1 MKKGPCF
8 EHGFCQE
15 GPLLVTMSVKSEI
28 QGKLATREIP
38 MAKYTSVLSQL
49 LRYVPR
55 REFQAIVQCQQGD
68 KGVRSF
74 PSWRQFV
81 ALIYGQLTGQHSL
94 RDLVTA
100 LNSSLHKLQHVGL
113 RAVRCSTLADANS
126 KRSHEIF
133 RELFFAL
140 YGRCCQQAPSHGF
153 QFRHKLYS
161 LDATVIDLRP
171 SLFTWQSVQSRSDL
185 DRLRLVLE
193 SLADEELMVKLER
206 QRGRGRDDYPVR
218 AMWNSVLAGI
228 VFEPESIES
237 LRRELSRNGEL
248 RV

>member
-1 MKKGPCF
+1 
-8 EHGFCQE
+8 
-15 GPLLVTMSVKSEI
+15 
-28 QGKLATREIP
+28 

-55 REFQAIVQCQQGD
+55 REFLAIVQRQQGE

-74 PSWRQFV
+74 SSWRQFV
-81 ALIYGQLTGQHSL
+81 ALFYGQLTGQHSL

-113 RAVRCSTLADANS
+113 RAVRRSTLADANS

-161 LDATVIDLRP
+161 LDATVIDLC
-171 SLFTWQSVQSRSDL
+171 LKVFDW
-185 DRLRLVLE
+185 
-193 SLADEELMVKLER
+193 AKFR
-206 QRGRGRDDYPVR
+206 QRKGAIKLHLMLDHEGQIPSFCVITPGREHDPGGPQ
-218 AMWNSVLAGI
+218 AA
-228 VFEPESIES
+228 
-237 LRRELSRNGEL
+237 LRTGQHLDL
-248 RV
+248 

>member
-1 MKKGPCF
+1 
-8 EHGFCQE
+8 
-15 GPLLVTMSVKSEI
+15 
-28 QGKLATREIP
+28 
-38 MAKYTSVLSQL
+38 MAQYTSVLSQL

-55 REFQAIVQCQQGD
+55 REFLAIVQRQHGE

-74 PSWRQFV
+74 SSWRQFV
-81 ALIYGQLTGQHSL
+81 ALFYGQLTGQHSL

-113 RAVRCSTLADANS
+113 RAVRRATLAETNS

-161 LDATVIDLRP
+161 LDATVIDLC
-171 SLFTWQSVQSRSDL
+171 LKVFDW
-185 DRLRLVLE
+185 
-193 SLADEELMVKLER
+193 AKFR
-206 QRGRGRDDYPVR
+206 QRKGAIKLHLMLDHEGQIPSFLRDHTGSGARNPGSSP
-218 AMWNSVLAGI
+218 AA
-228 VFEPESIES
+228 
-237 LRRELSRNGEL
+237 LRTGQHPDL
-248 RV
+248 